1 MKQIKKNFTAVF
13 SEKYRKI
20 SELFDAH
27 EKSVSNMIEK
37 KCLMKGWIIFH
48 KKSKQILIQSNS
60 GRIKLA
66 KLNRV
71 KDLVKE
77 KLNTLKSQLS

>member
-1 MKQIKKNFTAVF
+1 MDNSSMKQIKKNFTAVF

-37 KCLMKGWIIFH
+37 KCLMKG
-48 KKSKQILIQSNS
+48 
-60 GRIKLA
+60 
-66 KLNRV
+66 
-71 KDLVKE
+71 
-77 KLNTLKSQLS
+77 

>member
-1 MKQIKKNFTAVF
+1 MDNSSMKQIKKNFTAVF

-37 KCLMKGWIIFH
+37 KMFDERLNHLSQKI
-48 KKSKQILIQSNS
+48 KTNS
-60 GRIKLA
+60 YSIK
-66 KLNRV
+66 
-71 KDLVKE
+71 
-77 KLNTLKSQLS
+77 